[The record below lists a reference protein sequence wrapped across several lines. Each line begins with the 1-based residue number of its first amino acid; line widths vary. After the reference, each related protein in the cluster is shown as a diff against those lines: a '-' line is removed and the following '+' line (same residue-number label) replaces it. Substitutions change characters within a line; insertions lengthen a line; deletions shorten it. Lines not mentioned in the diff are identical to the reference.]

1 MKAVVILQNIEKNT
15 NLGQLIRT
23 CNALGVAEVCV
34 VGRKKYS
41 SYGNQ
46 NTHST
51 TKIRHFFDF
60 PAAHHFYKSS
70 GYKIA
75 AVEISEASQSINTVR
90 FSCNTAFILGN
101 EGQGIPAAV
110 LALSDYCV
118 YIPQYGNGASVN
130 VNVACGV
137 VLNTFMAQSDNTP
150 NTIERNKFLAS
161 TV

>member
-1 MKAVVILQNIEKNT
+1 MQAVVILQNIEKNT

-23 CNALGVAEVCV
+23 CNALGVVEVCV

-41 SYGNQ
+41 SYGNK

-51 TKIRHFFDF
+51 TRIRHFFDY
-60 PAAHHFYKSS
+60 PSAHQHYKER
-70 GYKIA
+70 GYRIA
-75 AVEISEASQSINTVR
+75 AVEISPSSQSINQMQ
-90 FSCNTAFILGN
+90 FDDNTAFILGN

-110 LALSDYCV
+110 LALSEFCV
-118 YIPQYGNGASVN
+118 HIPQYGNGASVN

-137 VLNTFMAQSDNTP
+137 VLNAFMAQSDTP
-150 NTIERNKFLAS
+150 ANTIERNKFVAS

>member
-23 CNALGVAEVCV
+23 CNALGVVEVCV

-41 SYGNQ
+41 SYGNK

-51 TKIRHFFDF
+51 TRIRHFFDY
-60 PAAHHFYKSS
+60 PSAHQHYKAS
-70 GYKIA
+70 GYQIV
-75 AVEISEASQSINTVR
+75 AVEISPSSQSINQMQ
-90 FSCNTAFILGN
+90 FDEDTAFILGN

-118 YIPQYGNGASVN
+118 HIPQYGNGASVN

-137 VLNTFMAQSDNTP
+137 VLNTFMAQSDNCP
-150 NTIERNKFLAS
+150 NAIEHNKFVAS
-161 TV
+161 AV

>member
-60 PAAHHFYKSS
+60 PAALDREIRNLPPSAFY
-70 GYKIA
+70 
-75 AVEISEASQSINTVR
+75 Q
-90 FSCNTAFILGN
+90 
-101 EGQGIPAAV
+101 
-110 LALSDYCV
+110 
-118 YIPQYGNGASVN
+118 
-130 VNVACGV
+130 
-137 VLNTFMAQSDNTP
+137 
-150 NTIERNKFLAS
+150 
-161 TV
+161 